1 MENEVSKF
9 DNKEKEKKKTLIIKK
24 YNLSMDKQG
33 QIYKQIKIY
42 KESEKI
48 FEFNDKIKLGKLEI
62 LKGPRFDKDKNLIP
76 YSYIGPD
83 RFFITR
89 RREAIKSISPLFKYE
104 SRRNKT
110 NNKDFSKILSDKDI
124 YSKFNSLGNKNSIIN
139 REKKALKPI
148 PKYIKIKL
156 DKQEKMMKR
165 FGTFDNLEENIEKM
179 LLKKTNKN
187 KKDLLLKISDTNNS
201 IGGYIK
207 YNDINANLKN
217 WNFELRNPKIKGLY
231 KRKGYFKA
239 TSLNED
245 LYSIINLNKTKQI
258 FVNPFK
264 NIYVKDKKNSLNKKI
279 SKEIF
284 LSSLKLKGVN
294 VLEKVFQN
302 RRKKNEI
309 INENTPSSKTNSFR
323 NFIQNFSFLEKNERI
338 IDDNL
343 DEKTFI
349 SDYDNKYE
357 YNKSENINKFHN

>member
-156 DKQEKMMKR
+156 DKQ
-165 FGTFDNLEENIEKM
+165 
-179 LLKKTNKN
+179 
-187 KKDLLLKISDTNNS
+187 
-201 IGGYIK
+201 
-207 YNDINANLKN
+207 
-217 WNFELRNPKIKGLY
+217 
-231 KRKGYFKA
+231 
-239 TSLNED
+239 
-245 LYSIINLNKTKQI
+245 
-258 FVNPFK
+258 
-264 NIYVKDKKNSLNKKI
+264 
-279 SKEIF
+279 
-284 LSSLKLKGVN
+284 
-294 VLEKVFQN
+294 
-302 RRKKNEI
+302 
-309 INENTPSSKTNSFR
+309 
-323 NFIQNFSFLEKNERI
+323 
-338 IDDNL
+338 
-343 DEKTFI
+343 
-349 SDYDNKYE
+349 
-357 YNKSENINKFHN
+357 